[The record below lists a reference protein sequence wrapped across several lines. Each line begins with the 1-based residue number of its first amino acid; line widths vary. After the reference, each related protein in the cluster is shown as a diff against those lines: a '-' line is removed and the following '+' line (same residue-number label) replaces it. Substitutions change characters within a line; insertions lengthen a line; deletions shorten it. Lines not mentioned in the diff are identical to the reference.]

1 MHRNTKR
8 KHMIDFLF
16 PIVLFFVFTLSAL
29 TILLLAANI
38 YRSTIDSSTMSDNS
52 RTSLAY
58 ISEKVLRNDSADSV
72 SVGTLDGCDALILKQ
87 VSNNETYYSYI
98 YAYDQELKEL
108 FLKKDTKASADSGK
122 TILKIRDF
130 SIEPLSDNLIR
141 FRCTDSNG
149 NASSIIVGLKTDQSQ
164 K

>member
-58 ISEKVLRNDSADSV
+58 ISEKVLRNDSSDSV
-72 SVGTLDGCDALILKQ
+72 SVGTFDGCDTLILKQ
-87 VSNNETYYSYI
+87 TSGKETYYSYI

-108 FLKKDTKASADSGK
+108 FLKEHTKASADSGK

-149 NASSIIVGLKTDQSQ
+149 NASSIIVGLKTNQSQ

>member
-1 MHRNTKR
+1 MHRNTKG

-58 ISEKVLRNDSADSV
+58 ISEKVLRNDSIDSV

-122 TILKIRDF
+122 TILKIKDF
-130 SIEPLSDNLIR
+130 SIEPLSENLIR
-141 FRCTDSNG
+141 FQCTDSNG
-149 NASSIIVGLKTDQSQ
+149 NASSVIVGLKTNQS
-164 K
+164 KK